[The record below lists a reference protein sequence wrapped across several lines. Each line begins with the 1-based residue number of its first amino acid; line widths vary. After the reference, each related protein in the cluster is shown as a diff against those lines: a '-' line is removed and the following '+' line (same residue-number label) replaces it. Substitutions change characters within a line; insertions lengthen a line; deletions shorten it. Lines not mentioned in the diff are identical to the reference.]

1 MLVIGIGNP
10 YRGDDAVGFLVAQR
24 VRERAPDGVTVL
36 QCPGEG
42 VALMEAW
49 KGADAVIL
57 VDAVHAGKAP
67 GSVYRLDAHEGPIPA
82 NFFHY
87 STHAFSVAEAVELAR
102 ALNQLPSRLVIYGI
116 EGRDFE
122 AGGEL
127 SHEVAK
133 AAQRVVERVLKDID
147 SFQHGMPL

>member
-1 MLVIGIGNP
+1 
-10 YRGDDAVGFLVAQR
+10 
-24 VRERAPDGVTVL
+24 
-36 QCPGEG
+36 
-42 VALMEAW
+42 MEAW